1 MAKKC
6 NIVNWNRIISIAGL
20 TLCTTLIATGFNT
33 IPSIVNALLIAG
45 VATFTEL
52 KIESDTGQAL
62 QNLFN
67 KGLVI

>member
-6 NIVNWNRIISIAGL
+6 KKIDWMRIIAVTGL
-20 TLCTTLIATGFNT
+20 TLFSTLVATGFDT
-33 IPSIVNALLIAG
+33 MPSIINAILIAG
-45 VATFTEL
+45 VTTFTEL